1 MNFNN
6 FGLAI
11 ICLIRCA
18 TGEHWNF
25 IMDELAIDSTTPLI
39 RTRADG
45 SIVFEYCS
53 NE

>member
-11 ICLIRCA
+11 ITLIRCA

-25 IMDELAIDSTTPLI
+25 IMDELAIDTTTPVI
-39 RTRADG
+39 RAYSNG
-45 SIVFEYCS
+45 SIVFEYCA